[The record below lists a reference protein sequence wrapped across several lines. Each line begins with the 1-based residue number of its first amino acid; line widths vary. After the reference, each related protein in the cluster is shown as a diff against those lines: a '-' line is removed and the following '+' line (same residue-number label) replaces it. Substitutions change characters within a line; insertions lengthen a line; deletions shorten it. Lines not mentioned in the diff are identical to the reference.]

1 MLTNTNQ
8 TAAETSGNA
17 FLMSASP
24 ASHGNNLSTNPGGI
38 ASSSAA
44 ALLQFCCECCSTQNR
59 CSTDSCPC
67 YASRRMCD
75 EHCESAR

>member
-1 MLTNTNQ
+1 MATL
-8 TAAETSGNA
+8 
-17 FLMSASP
+17 P
-24 ASHGNNLSTNPGGI
+24 ASNNISTNSGGI
-38 ASSSAA
+38 ASSSTA

-67 YASRRMCD
+67 YALRRMCD